1 MCKIQTYGASLAL
14 NTRVFFSFWI
24 VFLEI
29 RYVANVVE
37 ISSRVRSACRPF
49 FAYSD
54 KLALSLKVGLGLTQ
68 SGVAFSWS
76 YTLQKTLGA

>member
-29 RYVANVVE
+29 SYVANAVK

-49 FAYSD
+49 ITYSD
-54 KLALSLKVGLGLTQ
+54 KLALSLEVGLGLIQ